1 MSNAFP
7 STKTIQQ
14 GPFEASLE
22 IYQDRVMVI
31 LTEIGRISSL
41 VQVDIQDK
49 EDVTDL
55 IDGIYYEPSVHSN
68 LLNLLGQFTN
78 QEQLLSNAIAT
89 LLLKGSKSSS
99 PLPFSTCVVG
109 LGLSNKDEIS
119 RAKWFLKPQRRDMST
134 RRRPFTARSSSSLN
148 SNIPRSIRS
157 SSHDGGDLPE
167 DVYENDSYMDDDDDD
182 ESSDADVFAFGPPS
196 TADGNRG
203 ELPPS
208 ESSSINQP
216 PLSNFDEK
224 YLNPHDDILR
234 PPSAD
239 PVFPAQRVKRWSNI
253 DSDDLY
259 QASTSTHQ
267 FPPTQSLDKLELE
280 YEEDS
285 PYPEVRASVSNTD
298 DPDIPTL
305 TLRVWVVGGFFS
317 ALAAAV
323 NTVFNFRLPAP
334 TITPIVLQLIT
345 YPAGKFL
352 AYILPMDL
360 YTLPA
365 WLGGKTFT
373 LNPGPFNIK
382 EHTLITI
389 MANVSVSPAYAMN
402 VTVVTEMFYG
412 YKLGTGFDILL
423 FISSQCIGFGLA
435 GFCRRFVVW
444 PAYLLWPQ
452 CLVVCTLL
460 NTLHAEDD
468 ENDGSM
474 SRFKFFIIVGVSS
487 VIWYFVPGFL
497 FKALSWFSW
506 ICWIWPRSPT
516 VNQLFGVFTG
526 LGMGGMTFDWSQ
538 ITYIGSPLV
547 MPWWAE
553 CNVAIGFFAL
563 YWLVVP
569 ILYYTNAKFF
579 NYLPIS
585 DSSPY
590 DKYGNSYNIS
600 RILSENSEFNQTAY
614 EAYSPL
620 YISATYS
627 MVYLLGYAVATAV
640 LVHTILYHGKA
651 IWYGMRN
658 FKFEEDDIH
667 AKLMR
672 RYPDVPHWW
681 YLSYMVVFLAL
692 SIAAVTGFDAQIPVW
707 GVFVALLVPLVYI
720 LPASY
725 IFAMTG
731 QEIPINLI
739 SEVIPGYLFPGK
751 PIANMIFKCYSI
763 QTMSE
768 GLSFIQDA
776 KLGHYIKVPPRA
788 TFAVQ
793 VTATIISA
801 LIQIGI
807 RDWMFSSV
815 NDMCSVRQSA
825 NFTCP
830 QNRVYYTSS
839 VIWGIV
845 GPDRFFGHG
854 RIYHYQVYALIVG
867 AVLPIPV
874 YFYVKHKP
882 RSWLRNLNWP
892 VMLTGPTYIPPAT
905 GINYSSW
912 IGIGFIF
919 QYLVRR
925 THFAWWSK
933 YNFILSAAL
942 DAGTTLGI
950 ILVFLLLQLPKNGSI
965 SVDWWGNSVYMRTAD
980 YFGMPYRTPPAN
992 GFGEAVT
999 PQ

>member
-1 MSNAFP
+1 MSDAFP
-7 STKTIQQ
+7 STKTIQED
-14 GPFEASLE
+14 GLEASLE
-22 IYQDRVMVI
+22 IYQDRLMVI
-31 LTEIGRISSL
+31 ITEIGRVSSL
-41 VQVDIQDK
+41 IQVDISDK
-49 EDVTDL
+49 EESNEL
-55 IDGIYYEPSVHSN
+55 IEDIYYEPSIHSN
-68 LLNLLGQFTN
+68 LLNLLGQYSN
-78 QEQLLSNAIAT
+78 QEQLLRRWIGIEC
-89 LLLKGSKSSS
+89 KGRDDKRE
-99 PLPFSTCVVG
+99 V
-109 LGLSNKDEIS
+109 NKDTGIVYEINREMS
-119 RAKWFLKPQRRDMST
+119 LTALQIPISVTDDEEMST

-157 SSHDGGDLPE
+157 SINEQGGLPE
-167 DVYENDSYMDDDDDD
+167 DVYADSYTDDDD

-196 TADGNRG
+196 TANGNRG
-203 ELPPS
+203 QFPS
-208 ESSSINQP
+208 SEASSINQP

-224 YLNPHDDILR
+224 YLSPHDDILR
-234 PPSAD
+234 PPSSEPIYAAD
-239 PVFPAQRVKRWSNI
+239 RVKRWSNI

-259 QASTSTHQ
+259 QHSPTHQ
-267 FPPTQSLDKLELE
+267 FPPTQTLDKLELE

-305 TLRVWVVGGFFS
+305 TLRVWLIGGIFC
-317 ALAAAV
+317 AIAAAV

-334 TITPIVLQLIT
+334 TITPIVIQLIT

-360 YTLPA
+360 YTMPR
-365 WLGGKTFT
+365 WLGGKSFT

-412 YKLGTGFDILL
+412 HKLGAGFDILL
-423 FISSQCIGFGLA
+423 FVSSQCIGFGLA

-444 PAYLLWPQ
+444 PASLLWPQ

-468 ENDGSM
+468 ENDGSI
-474 SRFKFFIIVGVSS
+474 SRFKFFIIAGVSAA
-487 VIWYFVPGFL
+487 IWYFVPGFL

-538 ITYIGSPLV
+538 VTYIGSPLV

-590 DKYGNSYNIS
+590 DRYGNAYNIS
-600 RILSENSEFNQTAY
+600 RILSEDNEFNATAY
-614 EAYSPL
+614 EDYSPL
-620 YISATYS
+620 YLSATYS
-627 MVYLLGYAVATAV
+627 MVYLLGYAVATAI
-640 LVHTILYHGKA
+640 LVHTILYHGKS

-658 FKFEEDDIH
+658 FKTEEDDIH

-681 YLSYMVVFLAL
+681 YLSYMIVFLAL

-707 GVFVALLVPLVYI
+707 GIFVALLIPLVYI
-720 LPASY
+720 LPASF

-731 QEIPINLI
+731 QEIPINLV

-776 KLGHYIKVPPRA
+776 KLGHYIKIPPRA
-788 TFAVQ
+788 TFTVQ

-801 LIQIGI
+801 LIQVGI
-807 RDWMFSSV
+807 RDWMFNSIS
-815 NDMCSVRQSA
+815 DMCSVRQSA

-839 VIWGIV
+839 VLWGII
-845 GPDRFFGHG
+845 GPDRIYGRHG
-854 RIYHYQVYALIVG
+854 IYHYQVYALIAG
-867 AVLPIPV
+867 AILPIPV
-874 YFYVKHKP
+874 YFYVKRKP

-892 VMLTGPTYIPPAT
+892 VLLTGPTYIPPAT

-942 DAGTTLGI
+942 DSGTTLGI
-950 ILVFLLLQLPKNGSI
+950 ILVFLILQLPKDGGINI
-965 SVDWWGNSVYMRTAD
+965 DWWGNTVFTRTAD
-980 YFGMPYRTPPAN
+980 YFGMPYRSAPST
-992 GFGEAVT
+992 GFGEPVVA
-999 PQ
+999 Q